1 MTNIHKHQLPQMRD
15 SNIELLRI
23 VSMILVMVVHA
34 DYVSFGPPTQTDI
47 SNSFLYSFSRSV
59 IEAISAICVNVFVL
73 ISGWFGI
80 RYKTERLFGLLFQV
94 LFISILI
101 YCVLIICGLVDV
113 LNIKELVGVFLM
125 KNSAYWFVRAYLV
138 LYIFAPVLNSF
149 VEKCDKNTIGYFLL
163 GFFIVQS
170 IYGVYD
176 SDSWF
181 SGGYSALSFMGIYI
195 LARYL
200 KLYSSYFVKIDKVM
214 AFSLFTLLSV
224 IISLLSLASTYYFGM
239 DGTLLYLYSSPLL
252 IINSILFFLFFTK
265 LSFKSVIINNISL
278 SCFAIYLVHCSQ
290 FVFRPFYVGKII
302 NWNNNES
309 TPFFLLYSAI
319 LICII
324 FVVSLL
330 IDRIR
335 LIVWNCISSQFFHRR

>member
-1 MTNIHKHQLPQMRD
+1 ML
-15 SNIELLRI
+15 
-23 VSMILVMVVHA
+23 
-34 DYVSFGPPTQTDI
+34 
-47 SNSFLYSFSRSV
+47 
-59 IEAISAICVNVFVL
+59 
-73 ISGWFGI
+73 
-80 RYKTERLFGLLFQV
+80 
-94 LFISILI
+94 
-101 YCVLIICGLVDV
+101 
-113 LNIKELVGVFLM
+113 LM